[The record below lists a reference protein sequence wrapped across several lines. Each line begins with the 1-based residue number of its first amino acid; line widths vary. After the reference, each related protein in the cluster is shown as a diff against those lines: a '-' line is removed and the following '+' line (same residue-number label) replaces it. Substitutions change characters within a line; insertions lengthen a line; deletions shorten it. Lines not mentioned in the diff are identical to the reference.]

1 MNIFVFVTK
10 AKDDYKQK
18 KLALCK
24 KVLEAVGI
32 KVFEKEEFCQKA
44 SVIDEKILWYGNVN
58 FLGYTENEEC
68 CLRIVEPKI
77 ASDIEG
83 GDCSMS
89 LVHCFAGSLIK
100 M

>member
-32 KVFEKEEFCQKA
+32 KVFKKEEFCQKA

-68 CLRIVEPKI
+68 YLRIVEPKI
-77 ASDIEG
+77 ASDIKGEI
-83 GDCSMS
+83 
-89 LVHCFAGSLIK
+89 VA
-100 M
+100 

>member
-68 CLRIVEPKI
+68 CLRIVEPKLPRI
-77 ASDIEG
+77 LRG
-83 GDCSMS
+83 R
-89 LVHCFAGSLIK
+89 L
-100 M
+100 